1 MKRSLIGKKR
11 SVIASQR
18 NAVAGTHSAIAEKR
32 SAIVGKHRAV
42 ALTCALLLLPAAGWC
57 SEGNGGEAAGAGSW
71 LSLLFYIFNFA
82 VFLWIL
88 VHYAGPP
95 ARKFFADRAGGIKET
110 FARAEATYKEAQDL
124 ANRAAE
130 RMSLL
135 ETEKKQI
142 RADLDAETA
151 HMVNRIREIAH
162 ETALRIV
169 RDTELTGNAIT
180 EAAQRHVRA
189 LLAEATGRVARE
201 LIVKSFSDDDQ
212 ARLLRGFEERL
223 AQEAP
228 R

>member
-1 MKRSLIGKKR
+1 MKCNGIG
-11 SVIASQR
+11 IGHE
-18 NAVAGTHSAIAEKR
+18 AVAKQRRATAIKT
-32 SAIVGKHRAV
+32 RAAV
-42 ALTCALLLLPAAGWC
+42 LAGAGLLLPAVGWC
-57 SEGNGGEAAGAGSW
+57 AEGGEAAGGGEW

-82 VFLWIL
+82 IFVWIL

-110 FARAEATYKEAQDL
+110 FARAETTYKEAQAL
-124 ANRAAE
+124 ADSTAE
-130 RMSLL
+130 RMSRL
-135 ETEKKQI
+135 EAEKKQI

-151 HMVNRIREIAH
+151 HMVSRIREMAH
-162 ETALRIV
+162 ETAARIV

-201 LIVKSFSDDDQ
+201 LIVKNFKDDDQ
-212 ARLLRGFEERL
+212 ARLLRGFEEKL

>member
-1 MKRSLIGKKR
+1 MNC
-11 SVIASQR
+11 SVIGIRRGA
-18 NAVAGTHSAIAEKR
+18 AI
-32 SAIVGKHRAV
+32 
-42 ALTCALLLLPAAGWC
+42 LTCAVLLLPASGWC
-57 SEGNGGEAAGAGSW
+57 AEAGGEAAGAGSW

-82 VFLWIL
+82 VFVWIL

-95 ARKFFADRAGGIKET
+95 TRKFFADRAAGIKET
-110 FARAEATYKEAQDL
+110 FARAEATYEGAQDL
-124 ANRAAE
+124 ANRAVE
-130 RMSLL
+130 RMSRL
-135 ETEKKQI
+135 EAEKKQI

-151 HMVNRIREIAH
+151 DMANRIRAMAR

-189 LLAEATGRVARE
+189 MLAEATGRIARE
-201 LIVKSFSDDDQ
+201 LMLKSFTDDDQ

>member
-1 MKRSLIGKKR
+1 MKS
-11 SVIASQR
+11 
-18 NAVAGTHSAIAEKR
+18 AVTNIKR
-32 SAIVGKHRAV
+32 SAIVGKRSAV
-42 ALTCALLLLPAAGWC
+42 ILICGALLLPAAGWC
-57 SEGNGGEAAGAGSW
+57 AEAGGEAAGAGSW

-82 VFLWIL
+82 VFVWIL

-95 ARKFFADRAGGIKET
+95 VLKFFADRASGIKET
-110 FARAEATYKEAQDL
+110 FARAEATYREAQDL

-130 RMSLL
+130 RMSRL
-135 ETEKKQI
+135 EAEKKQI

-151 HMVNRIREIAH
+151 HMANRIREMAS

-169 RDTELTGNAIT
+169 RDTELTGAAIT

-189 LLAEATGRVARE
+189 MLAEATGRLARE
-201 LIVKSFSDDDQ
+201 VMMKSFTDDDQ

-223 AQEAP
+223 AQEAL